1 MSFIDTLYVKV
12 RKVIH
17 NLVFT
22 NTDAI
27 PFAARGKNV
36 TIDKSFIYSGAE
48 NISFGDN
55 TNVAP
60 GCVMYATLAKIKIG
74 SHVIFSPNNILVTGE
89 HRTDINGENM
99 KKVTNEMKLPQND
112 KDIVIEDDVWIGS
125 NVTILKGVTIGRGS
139 IIHAGVTVTKRVPP
153 YTIYINDKLKVAR
166 FSPEE
171 ITEHERILHKKYG
184 VTYPPYVPKKGS
196 GMFSR

>member
-1 MSFIDTLYVKV
+1 MSLINTIYIKT
-12 RKVIH
+12 RKIIH

-22 NTDAI
+22 NTDNIA
-27 PFAARGKNV
+27 FAARGKNV
-36 TIDKSFIYSGAE
+36 TIDKTFIYAGEE

-60 GCVMYATLAKIKIG
+60 NCIMLASLAKINIG
-74 SHVIFSPNNILVTGE
+74 SHVMISPNDTFVTGE
-89 HRTDINGENM
+89 HRSDIIGEYM
-99 KKVTNEMKLPQND
+99 KNVTPDMKLPQND
-112 KDIVIEDDVWIGS
+112 KDINIEDDVWIGS
-125 NVTILKGVTIGRGS
+125 NVVVLKGVTIGRGS
-139 IIHAGVTVTKRVPP
+139 IIHAGAIVTKRVPP

-171 ITEHERILHKKYG
+171 IIEHERILHEKYG
-184 VTYPPYVPKKGS
+184 VTYPPYVPKKGG